1 MSPLIKRTIVVMGC
15 LVLGCGVAR
24 SSFAQSGQNIL
35 PQAFGAWTATSRQT
49 FKPTQPPAASGVVAN
64 PEQASTAAREYG
76 LVAGE
81 TANYSHGASGA
92 GSTLT
97 ATDYRMKDP
106 IGAYVEYSYQR
117 TPFMAAAAYMVRSA
131 TKPHQ
136 VLVPVGI

>member
-35 PQAFGAWTATSRQT
+35 PEAFRGWTATSHQT
-49 FKPTQPPAASGVVAN
+49 FKPGQEPAATGAAAN
-64 PEQASTAAREYG
+64 AEQASAAAREYG

-92 GSTLT
+92 GSSLT
-97 ATDYRMKDP
+97 ATIYRMKDP
-106 IGAYVEYSYQR
+106 SGAYGEYSYLR
-117 TPFMAAAAYMVRSA
+117 TPDM
-131 TKPHQ
+131 
-136 VLVPVGI
+136 